1 MHVNTHIGKKSY
13 FELVYVN
20 EKHREWVQ
28 DGVSRGV
35 GVKNLV
41 SEDLYRQRC
50 VKKKYCFN
58 FFTV

>member
-1 MHVNTHIGKKSY
+1 MNGCKME
-13 FELVYVN
+13 FLE
-20 EKHREWVQ
+20 ERW
-28 DGVSRGV
+28 

-41 SEDLYRQRC
+41 SEDLYSQRC